1 MLSTPLLR
9 FDLAR
14 GAVEPSYLD
23 DRHAPLVRAL
33 LLHHEAFLG
42 ATWRELEEALEGA
55 RDVADYEP
63 RLVAGL
69 RRVIEESVALEAAA
83 PADPRRV
90 REAVFE
96 LGRRGLDLDL
106 REVHRRAAERL
117 GISPTEVAGALY
129 ADLRDEKRV
138 RFARPLPAAAA
149 VISRYNLRLLQGLL
163 LHAER
168 LRVEVH
174 GGARAVYRFAKLHG
188 LIVEAKEEAPG
199 GALVLEVT
207 GPLSIFRRTLKYG
220 RALARFLPACTAGGR
235 FRLEARLVIRGMEGR
250 LTVTQADRVL
260 STHGPPRLFDSKVE
274 ERFFKDFTR
283 LGSRWE
289 ISRESSLITTS
300 QGVFLPDFT
309 FRPRDDPA
317 VSVDLEI
324 VGFWTRGYLERKRRL
339 AEELAGRRVIFCVDE
354 GLGCGEEWF
363 PANAIRY
370 SRRVPAE
377 RVLEALEGHRGH
389 SHM

>member
-1 MLSTPLLR
+1 VLSTPLLR
-9 FDLAR
+9 FELAR
-14 GAVEPSYLD
+14 GAVEPAYLD
-23 DRHAPLVRAL
+23 DRHAQLVRAL

-42 ATWRELEEALEGA
+42 ARWRELEVALEAA
-55 RDVADYEP
+55 RDVADHEP

-69 RRVIEESVALEAAA
+69 RRVIEESVDLRAEA

-96 LGRRGLDLDL
+96 LGRRDLDL
-106 REVHRRAAERL
+106 GAGDVRRRAAERL
-117 GISPTEVAGALY
+117 GISPAEVAGALY

-138 RFARPLPAAAA
+138 RLARPLPSTAA

-168 LRVEVH
+168 LRVEVQ
-174 GGARAVYRFAKLHG
+174 GQARAVYRFAKLHG
-188 LIVEAKEEAPG
+188 LIVEAREEAPG

-220 RALARFLPACTAGGR
+220 RALACFLPACAAAGR
-235 FRLEARLVIRGMEGR
+235 FRLEARLAIRGVEGR

-260 STHGPPRLFDSKVE
+260 STHAPPRLFDSRVE
-274 ERFFKDFTR
+274 ERLFKDFAR

-289 ISRESSLITTS
+289 VSREASLIATS
-300 QGVFLPDFT
+300 QGAFLPDFT

-324 VGFWTRGYLERKRRL
+324 VGFWTRGYLERKRRI

-354 GLGCGEEWF
+354 ALGCGEEWF
-363 PANAIRY
+363 PAGAIRY
-370 SRRVPAE
+370 ARRVPAE
-377 RVLEALEGHRGH
+377 QVLEALERSIG
-389 SHM
+389 